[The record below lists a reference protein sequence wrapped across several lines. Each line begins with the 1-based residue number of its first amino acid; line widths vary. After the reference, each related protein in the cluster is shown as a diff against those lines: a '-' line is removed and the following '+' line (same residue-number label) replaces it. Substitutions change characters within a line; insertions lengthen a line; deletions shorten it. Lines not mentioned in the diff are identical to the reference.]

1 MTARVTSQ
9 AISVPT
15 HTGSS
20 MLKARQAIH
29 TYPFK
34 YKPMT
39 PEEIFRP
46 QQAAIYIHVPFCVKK
61 CHFCDFVVRTNST
74 EDVRQRY
81 VDAVCDEIR
90 LFAEG
95 HSFGNLAIDAI
106 YVGGGTPSLLS
117 EAQLLRVI
125 ETCRDH
131 FTVLDGAELT
141 VEFEPLTVS
150 AAKVKAL
157 RAGGVNRASMGVQS
171 FENELLVASNRSHKA
186 ADVYVALNVFAAA
199 GLNNVNVDLIYPL
212 PGMTWGMWASTVQR
226 TLSVHPAAVS
236 LYALEIWPGTPYDS
250 WNSAGKLGLPGPDTE
265 VAMYLHAARLLE
277 EAGYA
282 AESVNGYVDRRIA
295 QSYCRY
301 LEYYWRLKPL
311 IGFGVSARSAF
322 AEQLWRNCNSL
333 TSYLAAVSQGRL
345 PVDLGCVM
353 TKQQEMRRFMI
364 RGLKTC
370 ELAKADFMARFGVE
384 MHQVFGDQLARLATE
399 GALVETDDAVKL
411 TMNGRAFAPNVYQH
425 FYTHSDL
432 GKASPGEVTYGV
444 SSWSTSGASAPV
456 PSAPVPSA
464 RARADRHQA

>member
-1 MTARVTSQ
+1 
-9 AISVPT
+9 
-15 HTGSS
+15 

-186 ADVYVALNVFAAA
+186 ADVHVALNVFAAA

-277 EAGYA
+277 EA
-282 AESVNGYVDRRIA
+282 
-295 QSYCRY
+295 
-301 LEYYWRLKPL
+301 
-311 IGFGVSARSAF
+311 AF

-444 SSWSTSGASAPV
+444 SSWSTAGASAPV